1 MSLARVR
8 AIAAAALAALF
19 AGCAAQQPT
28 NVMEWLENEY
38 LMDPGRR

>member
-1 MSLARVR
+1 MSPLLARAV
-8 AIAAAALAALF
+8 AAALAALF

-28 NVMEWLENEY
+28 SVMEWLENEY